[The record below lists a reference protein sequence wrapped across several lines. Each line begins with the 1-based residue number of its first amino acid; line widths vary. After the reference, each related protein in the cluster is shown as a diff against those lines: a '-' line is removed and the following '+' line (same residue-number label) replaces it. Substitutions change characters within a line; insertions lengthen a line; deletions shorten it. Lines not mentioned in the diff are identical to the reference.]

1 MEREE
6 ILKYIL
12 PVFLPDVELQEDNNI
27 YDTEPEKLVVYE
39 WKKLPVCFQS
49 SREPKLYRNSDLR
62 YYEIDKRTM
71 FDAAVKNMEEEYEIY
86 IECVYDDSDFVGY
99 FNKDELKESGGYDPY
114 NLYCVGVDLFPLSG
128 AEAILSE
135 VYLNKTAEKFGE
147 DFYVLVDSVNNM
159 KVIPCSAVYSLNAL
173 SILSEAKRIAI
184 DDTVSFFHGI
194 FRYYIAERKLRL
206 ISRTK

>member
-49 SREPKLYRNSDLR
+49 SREPKLYRNSDLS

-71 FDAAVKNMEEEYEIY
+71 KKN
-86 IECVYDDSDFVGY
+86 
-99 FNKDELKESGGYDPY
+99 
-114 NLYCVGVDLFPLSG
+114 
-128 AEAILSE
+128 
-135 VYLNKTAEKFGE
+135 TKF
-147 DFYVLVDSVNNM
+147 
-159 KVIPCSAVYSLNAL
+159 I
-173 SILSEAKRIAI
+173 
-184 DDTVSFFHGI
+184 
-194 FRYYIAERKLRL
+194 
-206 ISRTK
+206 

>member
-12 PVFLPDVELQEDNNI
+12 PVFLPDVELLEDNNI

-49 SREPKLYRNSDLR
+49 SREPKLYKNSDLS

-99 FNKDELKESGGYDPY
+99 LNKDELKENGGYDSD

-135 VYLNKTAEKFGE
+135 VYLNKIAEKFGE

-159 KVIPCSAVYSLNAL
+159 EVIPCSAIYSSNAL
-173 SILSEAKRIAI
+173 STLSEIRRLAV
-184 DDTVSFFHGI
+184 DESFSFFHGI
-194 FRYYIAERKLRL
+194 FRYYIAEGKFRL
-206 ISRTK
+206 ISKAQ

>member
-12 PVFLPDVELQEDNNI
+12 PVFLPDVELLEDNNI

-49 SREPKLYRNSDLR
+49 SREPKLYKNSDLS

-99 FNKDELKESGGYDPY
+99 LNKDELKENGGYDPK

-135 VYLNKTAEKFGE
+135 VYLNKIAEKFGE

-159 KVIPCSAVYSLNAL
+159 EVIPCSAIYSSNAL
-173 SILSEAKRIAI
+173 STLSEIRRLAV
-184 DDTVSFFHGI
+184 DESFSFFHGI
-194 FRYYIAERKLRL
+194 FRYYVAERKLRL
-206 ISRTK
+206 ISKTK

>member
-12 PVFLPDVELQEDNNI
+12 PVFLPDVELLEDNNI

-49 SREPKLYRNSDLR
+49 SREPKLYKNSDLS

-99 FNKDELKESGGYDPY
+99 LNKDELKENGGYDSD
-114 NLYCVGVDLFPLSG
+114 NLYCVGVDLFPLSV

-135 VYLNKTAEKFGE
+135 VYLNKIAEKFGE

-159 KVIPCSAVYSLNAL
+159 EVIPYSAIYSSNAL
-173 SILSEAKRIAI
+173 STLSEIRRLAV
-184 DDTVSFFHGI
+184 DESFSFFHGI
-194 FRYYIAERKLRL
+194 FRYYIAEGKLRL
-206 ISRTK
+206 ISKAQ

>member
-1 MEREE
+1 MERED

-39 WKKLPVCFQS
+39 WKKLPVCFRS
-49 SREPKLYRNSDLR
+49 SREPKLYRNSDLS

-86 IECVYDDSDFVGY
+86 IECIYNDSDFVRY
-99 FNKDELKESGGYDPY
+99 LNKDELKENGGYDPY
-114 NLYCVGVDLFPLSG
+114 NLYCVGVDLFHLSG